1 MLLLFIYSF
10 AIAIHLLIHGYQF
23 PYLIHRQKEGG
34 GYWCGRFDGFGAG
47 VEMHDFGLAYLVVG
61 DGGLG
66 IGGGDSFDA
75 FCHSTISFYL
85 PSFAFAA
92 MLFPGAKFEA
102 ERAFGIT
109 WEFTS
114 SLQRG

>member
-61 DGGLG
+61 DGGFRVEIHL
-66 IGGGDSFDA
+66 
-75 FCHSTISFYL
+75 
-85 PSFAFAA
+85 
-92 MLFPGAKFEA
+92 MLFA
-102 ERAFGIT
+102 T
-109 WEFTS
+109 VQSHFTCPLLLL
-114 SLQRG
+114 LQ